1 MFGPVQWRI
10 GLTKT
15 MASLRVC
22 WLPGQP
28 TVRTPFCFSETPTG
42 VTMKKSRLVM
52 VGNGMAGVR
61 SLEELLKIAPDL
73 YDITVF
79 GAEPHPNY
87 NRILLSPV
95 LAGEQTID
103 EIILNDWQWYADNH
117 ITLHTG
123 FTVTDVDRVRRIVHA
138 TSATGET
145 ITAEYDRLIMAT
157 GSNPF
162 ILPIPGKELQG
173 VLAYRDIAD
182 TQAMIDAAA
191 TYKHAV
197 VIGGGLL
204 GLEAA
209 NGLMKRGMQVTVVH
223 VGDWLMERQLD
234 DVAGKMLQKSL
245 AERGMQFLM
254 GAQTQELVGN
264 AEGRVAAVK
273 FKDGT
278 EVPADLVVM
287 AVGIRP
293 NTALAEKM
301 RLHVHRGIVVSDTLQ
316 TTTDARIYAVGE
328 CAAHRGIAYGLV
340 APLFE
345 QGKVLAN
352 HLAEFGIGRY
362 QGSLTSTK
370 LKVTGIDLF
379 SAGDFQGGEG
389 TEEIVMS
396 DPSGGVYKKL
406 VLKDDKLVG
415 ACLYGDTVD
424 GSWYF
429 KLLRDGRTVNDIRD
443 KLMFGE
449 SNMGDAG
456 HQGQNKSAAMA
467 DTDEVCGCNG
477 VTKGAICKAIKEK
490 GLFTL
495 DEVRKHTKA
504 SASCG
509 SCTGLVEQIIMFT
522 AGGDYSA
529 TPKTKAMC
537 GCTEHGH
544 QALRDAIRTHKLL
557 SKEAV
562 FAFMEWKTPDGC
574 PSCRPAINYYLLSTW
589 PGQAQDDPQSRA
601 INERSHANIQKDG
614 TYSVIPRMW
623 GGETTADEL
632 RRIADVV
639 DKYHIPT
646 VKVTGGQRIDLLGV
660 KKEDL
665 VNVWKDIGMP
675 SGHAYAKA
683 LRTVK
688 TCVGSEWC
696 RMGTQDSTQMGKDM
710 ERAMWRMNAPH
721 KVKFAVS
728 GCPRNCAE
736 AGIKDVGIIGVESG
750 WEMYVAG
757 NGGIKTEVAHFFTKL
772 KTAEEVLEYTG
783 AFCELYRQEGWYLE
797 RTVHYVNR
805 VGLDY
810 VKKRILQDPEGR
822 KALWEQLQFALD
834 GEPDPWFDFDKAA
847 VDQRQFIPIS
857 VA

>member
-1 MFGPVQWRI
+1 
-10 GLTKT
+10 
-15 MASLRVC
+15 
-22 WLPGQP
+22 
-28 TVRTPFCFSETPTG
+28 
-42 VTMKKSRLVM
+42 MKKSRLVM

-61 SLEELLKIAPDL
+61 TLEELLKIAPNL

-103 EIILNDWQWYADNH
+103 EIVLNPFEWYLDNH
-117 ITLHTG
+117 ITLHAG
-123 FTVTDVDRVRRIVHA
+123 WRVTSVDRVKRLVHA
-138 TSATGET
+138 RNAAGET
-145 ITAEYDRLIMAT
+145 ISTEYDRLLLCT

-162 ILPIPGKELQG
+162 ILPIPGKDLNG
-173 VLAYRDIAD
+173 VIAYRDIAD
-182 TQAMIDAAA
+182 TNAMIEAA
-191 TYKHAV
+191 TTYQHAV

-209 NGLMKRGMQVTVVH
+209 NGLMRRGMTVSVVH
-223 VGDWLMERQLD
+223 VQPTLMERQLD
-234 DVAGKMLQKSL
+234 EMAGKLLQKSL
-245 AERGMQFLM
+245 EERGLHFLM
-254 GAQTQELVGN
+254 GAQTQELVGGPD
-264 AEGRVAAVK
+264 GRVTAIK

-278 EVPADLVVM
+278 QLPADLVVM

-293 NTALAEKM
+293 NVELAQSM
-301 RLHVHRGIVVSDTLQ
+301 RLHCDKGIVVNDTLQ
-316 TTTDARIYAVGE
+316 TTTDARIYSVGE
-328 CAAHRGIAYGLV
+328 CAAHRGTVYGLV

-345 QGKVLAN
+345 QAKVAAN
-352 HLAEFGIGRY
+352 HLAQFGIGRY
-362 QGSLTSTK
+362 VGSLTSTK

-379 SAGDFQGGEG
+379 SAGNFGGGEG
-389 TEEIVMS
+389 TEEIIMS
-396 DPSGGVYKKL
+396 DPKGGVYKKL

-429 KLLRDGRTVNDIRD
+429 KLLRDGRPIADIRD

-449 SNMGDAG
+449 SNIGDTG
-456 HQGQNKSAAMA
+456 HEGHNKAAAMK
-467 DTDEVCGCNG
+467 DSDEVCGCNG
-477 VTKGAICKAIKEK
+477 VTKGTICKVIKEK

-509 SCTGLVEQIIMFT
+509 SCTGLVEQLLMFT

-537 GCTEHGH
+537 SCTEHGH
-544 QALRDAIRTHKLL
+544 QAVRDAIKTNKLL
-557 SKEAV
+557 KIADV
-562 FAFMEWKTPDGC
+562 FAFLEWKTPNGC
-574 PSCRPAINYYLLSTW
+574 ASCRPAINYYLISSW
-589 PGQAQDDPQSRA
+589 PKLARDDPQSRF

-623 GGETTADEL
+623 GGETTASEL

-639 DKYHIPT
+639 DKYKIPT

-665 VNVWKDIGMP
+665 QAVWKDIGMP

-696 RMGTQDSTQMGKDM
+696 RMGTQDSTQMGKDL
-710 ERAMWRMNAPH
+710 ERAMWRMYAPH

-736 AGIKDVGIIGVESG
+736 AGIKDVGIIGVDSG

-757 NGGIKTEVAHFFTKL
+757 NGGIKTEVAHFLVKV
-772 KTAEEVLEYTG
+772 KTAAEVLEYTG

-805 VGLDY
+805 VGLDH
-810 VKKRILQDPEGR
+810 VKKRIVEDHAGR
-822 KALWEQLQFALD
+822 KALWENLQFALD
-834 GEPDPWFDFDKAA
+834 GEPDPWFEFDKAA
-847 VDQRQFIPIS
+847 VDTRQFEAVS
-857 VA
+857 V

>member
-1 MFGPVQWRI
+1 MI
-10 GLTKT
+10 
-15 MASLRVC
+15 
-22 WLPGQP
+22 
-28 TVRTPFCFSETPTG
+28 
-42 VTMKKSRLVM
+42 
-52 VGNGMAGVR
+52 GNGMAGVR
-61 SLEELLKIAPDL
+61 SIEELLKMAPDL

-95 LAGEQTID
+95 LAGEQTLDQIV
-103 EIILNDWQWYADNH
+103 LNDWAWYSDNQV
-117 ITLHTG
+117 TLHAG
-123 FTVTDVDRVRRIVHA
+123 CTVTEVDRVKRVVHGRNA
-138 TSATGET
+138 AGET
-145 ITAEYDRLIMAT
+145 VSAPYDRLIMAT

-162 ILPIPGKELQG
+162 ILPIPGKDLPG

-182 TQAMIDAAA
+182 TLAMIDAA
-191 TYKHAV
+191 TRYQHAV

-209 NGLMKRGMQVTVVH
+209 NGLMKRGMSVSVVH
-223 VGDWLMERQLD
+223 VAPWLMERQLD
-234 DVAGKMLQKSL
+234 DVSGKLLQRSL
-245 AERGMQFLM
+245 EARGMKFLI
-254 GAQTQELVGN
+254 GAQTQELVAGDD
-264 AEGRVAAVK
+264 GRVTCVR

-278 EVPADLVVM
+278 ELLADLVVM

-293 NTALAEKM
+293 NTALAEGM
-301 RLHVHRGIVVSDTLQ
+301 RLHVNKGIVVSDTLQ
-316 TTTDARIYAVGE
+316 TVTDPRIYAVGE

-362 QGSLTSTK
+362 SGSLTSTK

-379 SAGDFQGGEG
+379 SAGNFMGGAS

-396 DPSGGVYKKL
+396 DPAGGVYKKL
-406 VLKDDKLVG
+406 VIQDDKLVG

-429 KLLRDGRTVNDIRD
+429 KLLRDGRTVSDIRD

-449 SNMGDAG
+449 SNIGDVG
-456 HQGQNKSAAMA
+456 HQGHNKAVAMQ
-467 DTDEVCGCNG
+467 DSDEVCGCNG
-477 VTKGAICKAIKEK
+477 VTKGSICKTIKEK

-509 SCTGLVEQIIMFT
+509 SCTGLVEQLLMFT

-529 TPKTKAMC
+529 TPKKKAMC
-537 GCTEHGH
+537 GCTEASH
-544 QALRDAIRTHKLL
+544 QDARDAIKQQKLL
-557 SKEAV
+557 TIADTFSALG
-562 FAFMEWKTPDGC
+562 WKTPNGC
-574 PSCRPAINYYLLSTW
+574 ATCRPAINYYLISTW
-589 PGQAQDDPQSRA
+589 PKEALDDPQSRF

-623 GGETTADEL
+623 GGETTASEL
-632 RRIADVV
+632 RRIADAV
-639 DKYHIPT
+639 DKFKIPT

-665 VNVWKDIGMP
+665 QAVWDDIGMP

-696 RMGTQDSTQMGKDM
+696 RMGTQDSTQMGKDL
-710 ERAMWRMNAPH
+710 ERAMWRMYAPH

-736 AGIKDVGIIGVESG
+736 AGIKDVGVIGVDSG
-750 WEMYVAG
+750 WELYIGG
-757 NGGIKTEVAHFFTKL
+757 NGGIKTEVAQFLVKV
-772 KTAEEVLEYTG
+772 KTAEEVMEVTG
-783 AFCELYRQEGWYLE
+783 AFMQLYRTEGWYLE
-797 RTVHYVNR
+797 RTVHYLHR
-805 VGLDY
+805 VGMDHIKQRVIDDL
-810 VKKRILQDPEGR
+810 ENR
-822 KALWEQLQFALD
+822 KTLWEQLQFALD
-834 GEPDPWFDFDKAA
+834 GEPDPWFQATEARVDK
-847 VDQRQFIPIS
+847 RQFIPIQ
-857 VA
+857 VAQTQAQVQGSAA

>member
-1 MFGPVQWRI
+1 MD
-10 GLTKT
+10 
-15 MASLRVC
+15 MRVK
-22 WLPGQP
+22 Q
-28 TVRTPFCFSETPTG
+28 
-42 VTMKKSRLVM
+42 KQKLVM
-52 VGNGMAGVR
+52 IGNGMAGVR
-61 SLEELLKIAPDL
+61 TIEELLKVAPDL

-95 LAGEQTID
+95 LAGEQTLD
-103 EIILNDWQWYADNH
+103 EIVLNSFEWYAENH
-117 ITLHTG
+117 IALYAG
-123 FTVTDVDRVRRIVHA
+123 KKVTEVDRVNRVVKA
-138 TSATGET
+138 SDGTE
-145 ITAEYDRLIMAT
+145 AEYDRLLICT

-162 ILPIPGKELQG
+162 ILPVPGRELQG
-173 VLAYRDIAD
+173 VIAYRDIAD
-182 TQAMIDAAA
+182 TNAMIEAA
-191 TYKHAV
+191 TKYKHAV

-209 NGLMKRGMQVTVVH
+209 NGLMLRGMQVSVVH
-223 VGDWLMERQLD
+223 VMPTLMERQLD
-234 DVAGKMLQKSL
+234 TVAGGLLQKSL
-245 AERGMQFLM
+245 EERGLKFLM
-254 GAQTQELVGN
+254 GAQTQELLGG
-264 AEGRVAAVK
+264 EDGRVKAIK

-293 NTALAEKM
+293 NTELAQSM
-301 RLHVHRGIVVSDTLQ
+301 RLHVDRGIVVTDTMQ
-316 TTTDARIYAVGE
+316 TVTDARIYSVGE

-345 QGKVLAN
+345 QAKVAAN
-352 HLAEFGIGRY
+352 HLAEYGIGRY

-379 SAGDFQGGEG
+379 SAGNFTGGEG
-389 TEEIVMS
+389 FEEIVMS
-396 DPSGGVYKKL
+396 DPFGGVYKKL
-406 VLKDDKLVG
+406 VIKDDKLVG
-415 ACLYGDTVD
+415 ACMYGDTVD

-429 KLLRDGRTVNDIRD
+429 KLLRDGRNVADIRD

-449 SNMGDAG
+449 GGANIGDVG
-456 HQGQNKSAAMA
+456 HQGQNKAAAMA
-467 DTDEVCGCNG
+467 DSDEVCGCNG
-477 VTKGAICKAIKEK
+477 VTKGTICKAIKEK

-495 DEVRKHTKA
+495 DEVKKHTKA

-529 TPKTKAMC
+529 TPKKKAMC
-537 GCTEHGH
+537 GCTDHSH
-544 QALRDAIRTHKLL
+544 QEVRDAIFQEKYLTIA
-557 SKEAV
+557 AV
-562 FAFMEWKTPDGC
+562 QKGMGWKTPNGC
-574 PSCRPAINYYLLSTW
+574 SSCRPALNYYLISSW
-589 PGQAQDDPQSRA
+589 PKLAKDDPQSRF

-632 RRIADVV
+632 RRIADAV
-639 DKYHIPT
+639 DKFKIPT

-665 VNVWKDIGMP
+665 QAVWKDIGMP

-696 RMGTQDSTQMGKDM
+696 RMGTQDSTQMGKDL
-710 ERAMWRMNAPH
+710 ERAHWRMYAPH
-721 KVKFAVS
+721 KVKYAVS
-728 GCPRNCAE
+728 DCPRNCAE
-736 AGIKDVGIIGVESG
+736 AGIKDVGIIGVDSG
-750 WEMYVAG
+750 WEMYIAG
-757 NGGIKTEVAHFFTKL
+757 NGGIKTEVAHFFVKL

-783 AFCELYRQEGWYLE
+783 AFMQLYRKEGWYLE
-797 RTVHYVNR
+797 RTVHFVSR

-810 VKKRILQDPEGR
+810 VKKRILEDAEGR
-822 KALWEQLQFALD
+822 KALNEELLFALD
-834 GEPDPWFDFDKAA
+834 GEPDPWFDFQDAQ
-847 VDQRQFIPIS
+847 VDTRQFAP
-857 VA
+857 VAVA

>member
-1 MFGPVQWRI
+1 
-10 GLTKT
+10 
-15 MASLRVC
+15 
-22 WLPGQP
+22 
-28 TVRTPFCFSETPTG
+28 
-42 VTMKKSRLVM
+42 MKKPKLIM
-52 VGNGMAGVR
+52 IGNGMAGVR
-61 SLEELLKIAPDL
+61 TLEELLKIAPDL

-95 LAGEQTID
+95 LAGEQTLD
-103 EIILNDWQWYADNH
+103 EIVLNDWSWYTDNH
-117 ITLHTG
+117 ITLHAG
-123 FTVTDVDRVRRIVHA
+123 WKVTAVDRVRRQVHA
-138 TSATGET
+138 TNAAGET
-145 ITAEYDRLIMAT
+145 LCAEYDRLLMAT

-162 ILPIPGKELQG
+162 ILPIPGKDLQG

-182 TQAMIDAAA
+182 TQAMIDAAR

-209 NGLMKRGMQVTVVH
+209 NGLMKRGMTVSVVH
-223 VGDWLMERQLD
+223 VAPWLMERQLD
-234 DVAGKMLQKSL
+234 DVAGKMLQQSL
-245 AERGMQFLM
+245 QARGMNFLI
-254 GAQTQELVGN
+254 GAQTQELVGGDD
-264 AEGRVAAVK
+264 GRVKAIR

-278 EVPADLVVM
+278 ELPADLVVM

-293 NTALAEKM
+293 NTELAESM
-301 RLHVHRGIVVSDTLQ
+301 RLNVNRGIVVSDTMQ
-316 TTTDARIYAVGE
+316 TTTDPRIYAVGE

-362 QGSLTSTK
+362 TGSLTSTK

-379 SAGDFQGGEG
+379 SAGNFTGGEG
-389 TEEIVMS
+389 TEEVVMS
-396 DPSGGVYKKL
+396 DPAGGVYKKL
-406 VLKDDKLVG
+406 VIKDDKLVG

-429 KLLRDGRTVNDIRD
+429 KLLREGRSVKDIRD

-449 SNMGDAG
+449 SNIGDVG
-456 HQGQNKSAAMA
+456 HQGHNKAAAMA
-467 DTDEVCGCNG
+467 DSDEVCGCNG
-477 VTKGAICKAIKEK
+477 VTKGAICKAIKDK

-509 SCTGLVEQIIMFT
+509 SCTGLVEQILMFT

-529 TPKTKAMC
+529 TPKMKAMC
-537 GCTEHGH
+537 GCTTHGH
-544 QALRDAIRTHKLL
+544 QAVREAIRDSKILTIADVFKLL
-557 SKEAV
+557 
-562 FAFMEWKTPDGC
+562 EWKTPNGC
-574 PSCRPAINYYLLSTW
+574 ATCRPAVNYYLISTW
-589 PGQAQDDPQSRA
+589 PKEAKDDPQSRF

-623 GGETTADEL
+623 GGETTASEL
-632 RRIADVV
+632 RRIADAV
-639 DKYHIPT
+639 DKYNIPT

-696 RMGTQDSTQMGKDM
+696 RMGTQDSTQMGKDL
-710 ERAMWRMNAPH
+710 ERAMWRMYAPH

-736 AGIKDVGIIGVESG
+736 AGIKDVGVIGVDSG
-750 WEMYVAG
+750 WEMYIAG
-757 NGGIKTEVAHFFTKL
+757 NGGIKTEVAHFFVKV

-810 VKKRILQDPEGR
+810 VKKRILGDEAGR
-822 KALWEQLQFALD
+822 KALWAQLQFALD
-834 GEPDPWFDFDKAA
+834 GEPDPWFEFDKAA
-847 VDQRQFIPIS
+847 VDTRQFEVLQPAS
-857 VA
+857 